1 MAVLLA
7 FSLIKKGQSAKII
20 SMHPLVH
27 AWSREQMIKSKQQK
41 IWQMGGI
48 ILSCAI
54 PHRFTSEDYALCHL
68 IFPHIRAHQAHGSEI
83 WLTEPYYYDK

>member
-7 FSLIKKGQSAKII
+7 FSLIKKGQSAKIVSI
-20 SMHPLVH
+20 HPLVH
-27 AWSREQMIKSKQQK
+27 SWSREQMRKSEQQK

-54 PHRFTSEDYALCHL
+54 P
-68 IFPHIRAHQAHGSEI
+68 QASANSDFSHSV
-83 WLTEPYYYDK
+83 T